1 MFKSFGLGWRR
12 FQGLIIPPGAVFR
25 YPTLIST
32 RLKMSSSDDGPKID
46 AATAQKLVKE
56 FEGISNTDE
65 IFAQFMLQV
74 NLSKYYPE
82 LKTQELDTFN
92 PDRLI

>member
-1 MFKSFGLGWRR
+1 MFKSSGLGWRR
-12 FQGLIIPPGAVFR
+12 FQGFIIPPGAVFR

-32 RLKMSSSDDGPKID
+32 RLKMSSSDEGPNID

-74 NLSKYYPE
+74 DLSKYYPE
-82 LKTQELDTFN
+82 LKTFDLDTFN
-92 PDRLI
+92 PNRLI